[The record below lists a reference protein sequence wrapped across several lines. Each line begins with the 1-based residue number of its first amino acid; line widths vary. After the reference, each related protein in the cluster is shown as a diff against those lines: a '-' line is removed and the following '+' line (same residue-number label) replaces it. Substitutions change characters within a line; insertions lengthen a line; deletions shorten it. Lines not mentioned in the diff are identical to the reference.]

1 VVLRKNKKSKIK
13 ISLSF
18 ILIFIFFISISAVNS
33 LAQMQSILIDIEPT
47 DVNEND
53 YFTVSAY
60 IINESEEIEM
70 LTNVNITFNDQL
82 YTITEQGDNY
92 EIEIK
97 APLVDE
103 DTPILI
109 YASKEGYLP
118 GYEAVYVKN
127 TGEKVL
133 KVDAKDLVI
142 SAGDIFYVTVYEDG
156 KQDQPVE
163 GATVYI
169 SNQWDNVET
178 TNEKGIAFLK
188 APDKGFEEIRVIA
201 SKEGYVSDSIYIRIN
216 LKEDLLT
223 LIINNKYFMV
233 FIAILAL
240 LFSIL
245 FVHLR
250 QKKNVYNRAKEISN
264 KKTID
269 KYTSESDT
277 SSDKNRFESQG
288 FIGPSIRVNQG
299 KDSKVEEIRIS
310 RPRKEKEIVD
320 VKTQKDETQDIID
333 KKKTQRREYD
343 WFEGVDEIRYEI
355 DKLTG
360 EIDEE
365 GIDKWFEGVDD
376 IKKKIDEKM
385 KKKKQNQE
393 ENNK

>member
-310 RPRKEKEIVD
+310 RSRKEKEIVD

>member
-1 VVLRKNKKSKIK
+1 MVLRKNKKSKIK

-310 RPRKEKEIVD
+310 RSRKEKEIVD